1 MLVNKKKM
9 NIELKLGSE
18 LGCSTTWPGH
28 VQSLAGV
35 GKGTDRMVETQRAGC
50 RMEAQL
56 RTGLEP
62 SAEEAEAGFSIQAF

>member
-1 MLVNKKKM
+1 M

-18 LGCSTTWPGH
+18 LGCSTTWP
-28 VQSLAGV
+28 AGV
-35 GKGTDRMVETQRAGC
+35 GEGTDRMVETQRAGC

-56 RTGLEP
+56 RTGIEP